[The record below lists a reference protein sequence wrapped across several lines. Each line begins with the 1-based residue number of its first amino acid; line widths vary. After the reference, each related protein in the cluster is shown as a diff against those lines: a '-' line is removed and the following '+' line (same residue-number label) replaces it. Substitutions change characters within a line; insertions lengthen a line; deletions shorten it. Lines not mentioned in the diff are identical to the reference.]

1 MNDNKTNINWLTTIL
16 SRPKRGDSMFGA
28 IVGDLAG
35 SIYEFSQLKKIQSIK
50 MINLIEDNAFYSD
63 DTILTIAILDAI
75 LNNKDYDYYLRKYI
89 QVYSEYKPDFSP
101 YFKSSFSP
109 NLIKWS
115 KSNVIGTSHGNGAM
129 MRISPVGYMFD
140 SEKEVIE
147 NVRLATMPSHNS
159 REAIDSATM
168 VALIIYYSRKGYT
181 KDEIF
186 KMLNIDIEY
195 IPFTKFNTTCEET
208 IGNCLYA
215 LYNSNSFDDAIR
227 KTLLMGGDTDT
238 NCAIVGSMAEAM
250 YGIDS
255 ELIEQVNEKIPEN
268 FVKILSRTRS

>member
-1 MNDNKTNINWLTTIL
+1 MY
-16 SRPKRGDSMFGA
+16 GA
-28 IVGDLAG
+28 IIGDLAG
-35 SIYEFSQLKKIQSIK
+35 SIYEFDQLKKIQSIK
-50 MINLIEDNAFYSD
+50 MNNLIEDNAFYSD

-89 QVYSEYKPDFSP
+89 QEYSNYKPDFEP

-115 KSNVIGTSHGNGAM
+115 KSNVVGISHGNGAM

-140 SEKEVIE
+140 SEIDVIK
-147 NVRLATMPSHNS
+147 NARLATIPSHNS
-159 REAIDSATM
+159 KESIDSATT

-208 IGNCLYA
+208 LGNCMYA
-215 LYNSNSFDDAIR
+215 LYNSNSFEDAIK

-250 YGIDS
+250 YGIES
-255 ELIEQVNEKIPEN
+255 EIIEQVNEKIPEN
-268 FVKILSRTRS
+268 FVKILNRTRS